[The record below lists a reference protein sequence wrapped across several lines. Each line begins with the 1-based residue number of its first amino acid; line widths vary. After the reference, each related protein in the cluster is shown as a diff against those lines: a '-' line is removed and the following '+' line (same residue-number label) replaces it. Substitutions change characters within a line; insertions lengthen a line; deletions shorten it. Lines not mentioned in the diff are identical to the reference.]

1 MNNQEI
7 FEQLKSLAFNHSIPF
22 CYSCYE
28 KAPSGCCTKCGS
40 DDLMR
45 LLPEVGCEY
54 GTDWIVEH
62 ILKTELEPFDMD
74 QAFEDFVRECYPE
87 TSKIGWME
95 FDTVKL
101 MKEMDPI
108 SWRCAQ
114 VDFESQAESE
124 KNAVSFDAG
133 FTFYSTAHI
142 KSFLENYVSNA
153 NNVRNE

>member
-1 MNNQEI
+1 MNQQEI
-7 FEQLKSLAFNHSIPF
+7 LEQLKQLALKRSQPF

-28 KAPSGCCTKCGS
+28 VAPSGHCKKCGS

-62 ILKTELEPFDMD
+62 ILKSELEPIDMD

-87 TSKIGWME
+87 TTKVGWME
-95 FDTVKL
+95 SDTVTL

-108 SWRCAQ
+108 SWKCAQ
-114 VDFESQAESE
+114 SDWECSE
-124 KNAVSFDAG
+124 IHDHDQYTQFHQG
-133 FTFYSTAHI
+133 PTYLTADLKHLF
-142 KSFLENYVSNA
+142 K
-153 NNVRNE
+153 